1 MSVITKKGTVTYP
14 VDAYDLFG
22 LMSTLLDQP
31 DKPDLSRKNLWVVA
45 LDKGASLLNLE
56 LCGMGNYSAVVHAP
70 ADILSIPLQKKA
82 FGIVLVH
89 NDPTGDLAPSEEDID
104 VTDRLHQAAA
114 IVGIKLLDHLIITE
128 SSFYDFKNNGLMD
141 QIYKSNKYLPSHKM
155 EQRFKKEISDMAKK
169 IDSIQETAQQEGINI
184 GKLEIAK
191 SMLRKGYALDKV
203 AQITSLSIDQ
213 LKTLVQL

>member
-1 MSVITKKGTVTYP
+1 MSVKKKKGTVTSP
-14 VDAYDLFG
+14 VDAYDLYG

-45 LDKGASLLNLE
+45 LDKEASILNLE
-56 LCGMGNYSAVVHAP
+56 LCGMGNYAAVIKEP

-89 NDPTGDLAPSEEDID
+89 NDPIGYLAPSEEDID

-141 QIYKSNKYLPSHKM
+141 QIYKSNKYLPSHEM
-155 EQRFKKEISDMAKK
+155 EQRLKQEISDMAKK
-169 IDSIQETAQQEGINI
+169 IDSIQVAAEQKGILE

-191 SMLRKGYALDKV
+191 VMLKDGYALDKV
-203 AQITSLSIDQ
+203 SQITSLSIDQ

>member
-1 MSVITKKGTVTYP
+1 MSVKTKKGTVTHP

-31 DKPDLSRKNLWVVA
+31 DKPDLSSKNLWVVA
-45 LDKGASLLNLE
+45 LDKGESILNLE
-56 LCGMGNYSAVVHAP
+56 LCGMGNYDVVVHEP

-89 NDPTGDLAPSEEDID
+89 NDPTGALKPSKEDID

-128 SSFYDFKNNGLMD
+128 SSFYDFKNNGLME
-141 QIYKSNKYLPSHKM
+141 QIHQSNKYVPSHDM
-155 EQRFKKEISDMAKK
+155 EQRLKKEISDMAKK
-169 IDSIQETAQQEGINI
+169 IDTIKATSQQEAINMS
-184 GKLEIAK
+184 KLEIAK
-191 SMLRKGYALDKV
+191 AMLKEEYGLEKV
-203 AQITSLSIDQ
+203 AKITGLSIEQ
-213 LKTLVQL
+213 LKTFV